1 MSTKY
6 NRGSEWRKWDLHIH
20 TPKSIEN
27 KYGSDSDSIWDKY
40 INALERLPKEVSVI
54 GITDYYFIDGYEK
67 VMSYKQNGRLRN
79 IDKIFPI
86 LEFRID
92 TFGSGNENKLQ
103 KINLHIL
110 FDLNEDDIKN
120 EIEKVRSRFIGLIPI
135 TRLDRHKTI
144 MLSRENLAREGG
156 TLKTGFSDLIP
167 PTDKVLELVDSPE
180 WRDKT
185 FLFLGYKEWSNLEK
199 NNQLKPLKE
208 DLYGRVGAFFS
219 SNYQTINDSQKWLN
233 EFGKKKLIHSLDI
246 HDFNVLDTAEIN
258 DEGEYLDSK
267 KYCCY
272 TWIKADP
279 TFAGLKQI
287 LNEPDR
293 VLVQER
299 PDLLQRIETNPLKFI
314 KNILIE
320 KDPSTSAIDEIW
332 YNHISIDVNPGLV
345 AIIGNKGSGK
355 SAITDIIGLCANSH
369 NDNWS
374 FLTKAKFR
382 MPKPY
387 NRSSYF
393 KATLSWYNDSESTKK
408 LDEDIDEN
416 MPERVKYIP
425 QNFLENLCTTEDEKE
440 FEKEMK
446 SIIFQYLPDDQKF
459 GKQSIDEIVEYLSVE
474 INKRETEIKQKIIQQ
489 NEVIINLEEKKNPNY
504 EAKLQN
510 ALDLKKDEL
519 LNLEKTKP
527 IKVEKPDHSDNE
539 VEKSKQEEITNIQN
553 QITKLE
559 QQIED
564 AKIKLNNLS
573 KQIQDLTT
581 LKDALDRLKL
591 SFDNSIKEYNDV
603 FERNGLIVNDII
615 KIEYN
620 QQIIDKKISSLRSEK
635 DNIAGQ
641 LDPEFNE
648 GLLAKKLALEKTL
661 LEKEDKL
668 SEPERL
674 YQKYLQDLKNWED
687 KVNSIKGSDDAS
699 DTISYYEKELK
710 YVREK
715 LDTDIETEETKRN
728 DFINELI
735 ENKRK
740 VLDTY
745 TSLYKPI
752 SQFIDSYKEDLKS
765 YPMALDAAF
774 IFDNN
779 MDELFFSI
787 VNQQVSGSFNGK
799 EQGSIRLKELC
810 DSIELSNNQLILDF
824 THKLNQMLAED
835 HRDGFNNEKR
845 NVETQLK
852 KGHTKLELY
861 NFIYCLDYIKPL
873 FQLKLSDKILSALSP
888 GERGALLLLFYLFI
902 DMDDKPLI
910 IDQPEENLDNESVY
924 DYLVTFIKK
933 AKTKRQI
940 IIVTHNPNLAVVC
953 DADQIIKMDID
964 KKNKNTVSFVS
975 GAIENPQ
982 INKCIINI
990 LEGTYPAFHNR
1001 DSKYFVTSK

>member
-1 MSTKY
+1 MGTKY
-6 NRGSEWRKWDLHIH
+6 SRGSEWRKWDLHIH

-27 KYGSDSDSIWDKY
+27 NYGGDSDVIWDKY
-40 INALERLPKEVSVI
+40 IDALERLPKEVSVI

-67 VMSYKQNGRLRN
+67 VMSYKQNGRLKN

-110 FDLNEDDIKN
+110 FDLNESDIRN
-120 EIEKVRSRFIGLIPI
+120 EIEKIKNRFIGLIPI
-135 TRLDRHKTI
+135 TRLDKHKTI
-144 MLSRENLAREGG
+144 MLSRENLAEEGEN
-156 TLKTGFSDLIP
+156 LQTGFSDLIP
-167 PTDKVLELVDSPE
+167 PTDKVLELINSPE

-199 NNQLKPLKE
+199 NKQLKPLKE

-219 SNYQTINDSQKWLN
+219 SNYQTINNSQKWLN
-233 EFGKKKLIHSLDI
+233 EFGEKKLLHSLDI
-246 HDFNVLDTAEIN
+246 HDFSVLDTAEKN
-258 DEGEYLDSK
+258 EKGEYIDSK

-279 TFAGLKQI
+279 TFEGLKQI

-293 VLVQER
+293 VLIQEK
-299 PDLLQRIETNPLKFI
+299 PELLHRIETNPLKFI

-320 KDPSTSAIDEIW
+320 KNPSTAIIDEVW
-332 YNHISIDVNPGLV
+332 YNNISIAVNPGLV

-374 FLTKAKFR
+374 FLTKTKFR

-393 KATLSWYNDSESTKK
+393 QAKISWYDDSESTKK
-408 LDEDIDEN
+408 LDDGIDKN

-474 INKRETEIKQKIIQQ
+474 INKSEAEIKQKIIQQ
-489 NEVIINLEEKKNPNY
+489 NEKIINLEEKRNPNY
-504 EAKLQN
+504 EARLQN
-510 ALDLKKDEL
+510 ALNLKNNEL
-519 LNLEKTKP
+519 LNLENAKP
-527 IKVEKPDHSDNE
+527 MKVERPDHSDNE
-539 VEKSKQEEITNIQN
+539 EEKSKQEEITNVQN
-553 QITKLE
+553 QIKDLE
-559 QQIED
+559 TLIEE
-564 AKIKLNNLS
+564 AKVELSDFS

-581 LKDALDRLKL
+581 LKDALNRLKL

-603 FERNGLIVNDII
+603 FERNGLIANDII

-620 QQIIDKKISSLRSEK
+620 KHIIEQKISSLRSTKES
-635 DNIAGQ
+635 IAEQ
-641 LDPEFNE
+641 LNPKFSE
-648 GLLAKKLALEKTL
+648 GLLAKKMGIERTL
-661 LEKEDKL
+661 KEKEDKL

-674 YQKYLQDLKNWED
+674 YQKYLQDIKIWED
-687 KVNSIKGSDDAS
+687 KVNSIKGSDDAI
-699 DTISYYEKELK
+699 DTILYYKKELK
-710 YVREK
+710 YVQEK
-715 LDTDIETEETKRN
+715 LDSDLEKEENKRN
-728 DFINELI
+728 DLINELI

-740 VLDTY
+740 LLDTY

-810 DSIELSNNQLILDF
+810 DSIELNDNQFILNF

-835 HRDGFNNEKR
+835 HREGLNNDKR
-845 NVETQLK
+845 NIETQLK

-982 INKCIINI
+982 INKSIIDI

-1001 DSKYFVTSK
+1001 GSKYFKTN

>member
-20 TPKSIEN
+20 SDASDGKLSCEEILKLAVQNNIECIALTDHHTFSNVDVIKSLAQSGNYNVSIIIGVEFRTEYGNKSVHMIGYFPDKFNGIELTSQYLHDN
-27 KYGSDSDSIWDKY
+27 ILSVLGISRSKIIEKARQIDVIKDKDD
-40 INALERLPKEVSVI
+40 
-54 GITDYYFIDGYEK
+54 DYYFHKGWNLVQVDFKSAADLIHKYGGLVSVHAGDK
-67 VMSYKQNGRLRN
+67 SNS
-79 IDKIFPI
+79 IDKEMKHEGTSPKNVSIYDSLGPVKDE
-86 LEFRID
+86 LLNNGYID
-92 TFGSGNENKLQ
+92 ICE
-103 KINLHIL
+103 
-110 FDLNEDDIKN
+110 IKN
-120 EIEKVRSRFIGLIPI
+120 QNDGRDFYWNKFHKPSI
-135 TRLDRHKTI
+135 TASDMHKET
-144 MLSRENLAREGG
+144 
-156 TLKTGFSDLIP
+156 
-167 PTDKVLELVDSPE
+167 
-180 WRDKT
+180 
-185 FLFLGYKEWSNLEK
+185 
-199 NNQLKPLKE
+199 
-208 DLYGRVGAFFS
+208 
-219 SNYQTINDSQKWLN
+219 
-233 EFGKKKLIHSLDI
+233 EFGR
-246 HDFNVLDTAEIN
+246 
-258 DEGEYLDSK
+258 G
-267 KYCCY
+267 CC
-272 TWIKADP
+272 WIKADCN
-279 TFAGLKQI
+279 FLGLRQI
-287 LNEPDR
+287 LEEPDR
-293 VLVQER
+293 ISFSK

-320 KDPSTSAIDEIW
+320 KDSSTTGIDEIW
-332 YNHISIDVNPGLV
+332 YDHVSIDVNPGLV

-519 LNLEKTKP
+519 LNLEKAKP
-527 IKVEKPDHSDNE
+527 IKVEKPDHSDNKE
-539 VEKSKQEEITNIQN
+539 EKSKQDEITNIQN
-553 QITKLE
+553 QIKDLEKQIGEAKVKLS
-559 QQIED
+559 D
-564 AKIKLNNLS
+564 FS
-573 KQIQDLTT
+573 KKIQDLTT

-620 QQIIDKKISSLRSEK
+620 QQIIDKEISSLRSEK

-715 LDTDIETEETKRN
+715 LNTDIETEETKRN
-728 DFINELI
+728 DFIRELLA
-735 ENKRK
+735 NKRK
-740 VLDTY
+740 LLDTY

-752 SQFIDSYKEDLKS
+752 SQFIDSYKADLKS

-799 EQGSIRLKELC
+799 EQGAIRLKELC
-810 DSIELSNNQLILDF
+810 ESIELSDNKLILDF

-835 HRDGFNNEKR
+835 HRDGFNNERR

>member
-1 MSTKY
+1 MGTKY
-6 NRGSEWRKWDLHIH
+6 SRGSEWRKWDLHIH

-27 KYGSDSDSIWDKY
+27 NYGGDSDVIWDKY
-40 INALERLPKEVSVI
+40 IDALERLPKEVSVI

-67 VMSYKQNGRLRN
+67 VMSYKQNGRLKN

-110 FDLNEDDIKN
+110 FDLNESDIRN
-120 EIEKVRSRFIGLIPI
+120 EIEKIKNRFIGLIPI
-135 TRLDRHKTI
+135 TRLDKHKTI
-144 MLSRENLAREGG
+144 MLSRENLAEEGED
-156 TLKTGFSDLIP
+156 LQTGFSDLIP
-167 PTDKVLELVDSPE
+167 PTDKVLELINSPE
-180 WRDKT
+180 WREET

-199 NNQLKPLKE
+199 NKQLKPLKE

-219 SNYQTINDSQKWLN
+219 SNYQTINNSQKWLN
-233 EFGKKKLIHSLDI
+233 EFGEKKLLHSLDI
-246 HDFNVLDTAEIN
+246 HDFSVLDTAEKN
-258 DEGEYLDSK
+258 EKGEYIDSK

-279 TFAGLKQI
+279 TFEGLKQI

-293 VLVQER
+293 VLIQEK
-299 PDLLQRIETNPLKFI
+299 PELLHRIETNPLKFI

-320 KDPSTSAIDEIW
+320 KNPSTAIIDEVW
-332 YNHISIDVNPGLV
+332 YNNISIAVNPGLV

-374 FLTKAKFR
+374 FLTKTKFR

-393 KATLSWYNDSESTKK
+393 QAKISWYDDSESTKK
-408 LDEDIDEN
+408 LDDGIDKN

-474 INKRETEIKQKIIQQ
+474 INKSEAEIKQKIIQQ
-489 NEVIINLEEKKNPNY
+489 NEKIINLEEKRNPNY
-504 EAKLQN
+504 EARLQN
-510 ALDLKKDEL
+510 ALNLKNNEL
-519 LNLEKTKP
+519 LNLENAKP
-527 IKVEKPDHSDNE
+527 MKVERPDHSDNE
-539 VEKSKQEEITNIQN
+539 EEKSKQEEITNVQN
-553 QITKLE
+553 QIKDLE
-559 QQIED
+559 TLIEE
-564 AKIKLNNLS
+564 AKVELSDFS

-581 LKDALDRLKL
+581 LKDALNRLKL

-603 FERNGLIVNDII
+603 FERNGLIANDII

-620 QQIIDKKISSLRSEK
+620 KHIIEQKISSLRSTKES
-635 DNIAGQ
+635 IAEQ
-641 LDPEFNE
+641 LNPKFSE
-648 GLLAKKLALEKTL
+648 GLLAKKMGIERTL
-661 LEKEDKL
+661 KEKEDKL

-674 YQKYLQDLKNWED
+674 YQKYLQDIKIWED
-687 KVNSIKGSDDAS
+687 KVNSIKGSDDAI
-699 DTISYYEKELK
+699 DTILYYKKELK
-710 YVREK
+710 YVQEK
-715 LDTDIETEETKRN
+715 LDSDLEKEENKRN
-728 DFINELI
+728 DLINELI

-740 VLDTY
+740 LLDTY

-810 DSIELSNNQLILDF
+810 DSIELNDNQFILNF

-835 HRDGFNNEKR
+835 HREGLNNDKR
-845 NVETQLK
+845 NIETQLK

-982 INKCIINI
+982 INKSIIDI

-1001 DSKYFVTSK
+1001 GSKYFKTN

>member
-1 MSTKY
+1 MGTKY
-6 NRGSEWRKWDLHIH
+6 SRGSEWRKWDLHIH

-27 KYGSDSDSIWDKY
+27 NYGGDSDVIWDKY
-40 INALERLPKEVSVI
+40 IDALERLPKEVSVI

-67 VMSYKQNGRLRN
+67 VMSYKQNGRLKN

-110 FDLNEDDIKN
+110 FDLNESDIRN
-120 EIEKVRSRFIGLIPI
+120 EIEKIKNRFIGLIPI
-135 TRLDRHKTI
+135 TRLDKHKTI
-144 MLSRENLAREGG
+144 MLSRENLAEEGED
-156 TLKTGFSDLIP
+156 LQTGFSDLIP
-167 PTDKVLELVDSPE
+167 PTDKVLELINSPE

-199 NNQLKPLKE
+199 NKQLKPLKE

-219 SNYQTINDSQKWLN
+219 SNYQTINNSQKWLN
-233 EFGKKKLIHSLDI
+233 EFGEKKLLHSLDI
-246 HDFNVLDTAEIN
+246 HDFSVLDTAEKN
-258 DEGEYLDSK
+258 EKGEYIDSK

-279 TFAGLKQI
+279 TFEGLKQI

-293 VLVQER
+293 VLIQEK
-299 PDLLQRIETNPLKFI
+299 PELLHRIETNPLKFI

-320 KDPSTSAIDEIW
+320 KNPSTAIIDEVW
-332 YNHISIDVNPGLV
+332 YNNISIAVNPGLV

-374 FLTKAKFR
+374 FLTKTKFR

-393 KATLSWYNDSESTKK
+393 QAKISWYDDSESTKK
-408 LDEDIDEN
+408 LDDGIDKN

-474 INKRETEIKQKIIQQ
+474 INKSEAEIKQKIIQQ
-489 NEVIINLEEKKNPNY
+489 NEKIINLEEKRNPNY
-504 EAKLQN
+504 EARLQN
-510 ALDLKKDEL
+510 ALNLKNNEL
-519 LNLEKTKP
+519 LNLENAKP
-527 IKVEKPDHSDNE
+527 MKVERPDHSDNE
-539 VEKSKQEEITNIQN
+539 EEKSKQEEITNVQN
-553 QITKLE
+553 QIKDLE
-559 QQIED
+559 TLIEE
-564 AKIKLNNLS
+564 AKVELSDFS

-581 LKDALDRLKL
+581 LKDALNRLKL

-603 FERNGLIVNDII
+603 FERNGLIANDII

-620 QQIIDKKISSLRSEK
+620 KHIIEQKISSLRSTKES
-635 DNIAGQ
+635 IAEQ
-641 LDPEFNE
+641 LNPKFSE
-648 GLLAKKLALEKTL
+648 GLLAKKMGIERTL
-661 LEKEDKL
+661 KEKEDKL

-674 YQKYLQDLKNWED
+674 YQKYLQDIKIWED
-687 KVNSIKGSDDAS
+687 KVNSIKGSDDAI
-699 DTISYYEKELK
+699 DTILYYKKELK
-710 YVREK
+710 YVQEK
-715 LDTDIETEETKRN
+715 LDSDLEKEENKRN
-728 DFINELI
+728 DLINELI

-740 VLDTY
+740 LLDTY

-810 DSIELSNNQLILDF
+810 DSIELNDNQFILNF

-835 HRDGFNNEKR
+835 HREGLNNDKR
-845 NVETQLK
+845 NIETQLK

-982 INKCIINI
+982 INKSIIDI

-1001 DSKYFVTSK
+1001 GSKYFKTN

>member
-1 MSTKY
+1 MGTKY
-6 NRGSEWRKWDLHIH
+6 SRGSEWRKWDLHIH

-27 KYGSDSDSIWDKY
+27 NYGGDSDVIWDKY
-40 INALERLPKEVSVI
+40 IDALERLPKEVSVI

-67 VMSYKQNGRLRN
+67 VMSYKQNGRLKN

-110 FDLNEDDIKN
+110 FDLNESDIRN
-120 EIEKVRSRFIGLIPI
+120 EIEKVKNRFIGLIPI
-135 TRLDRHKTI
+135 TRLDKHKTI
-144 MLSRENLAREGG
+144 MLSRENLAEEGED
-156 TLKTGFSDLIP
+156 LQTGFSDLIP
-167 PTDKVLELVDSPE
+167 PTDKVLELINSPE

-199 NNQLKPLKE
+199 NKQLKPLKE

-219 SNYQTINDSQKWLN
+219 SNYQTINNSQKWLN
-233 EFGKKKLIHSLDI
+233 EFGEKKLLHSLDI
-246 HDFNVLDTAEIN
+246 HDFSVLDTAEKN
-258 DEGEYLDSK
+258 EKGEYIDSK

-279 TFAGLKQI
+279 TFEGLKQI

-293 VLVQER
+293 VLIQEK
-299 PDLLQRIETNPLKFI
+299 PELLHRIETNLLKFI

-320 KDPSTSAIDEIW
+320 KNPSTAIIDEVW
-332 YNHISIDVNPGLV
+332 YNNISIDVNPGLV

-374 FLTKAKFR
+374 FLTKSKFR

-393 KATLSWYNDSESTKK
+393 QAKISWYDDSESTKK
-408 LDEDIDEN
+408 LDDGIDKN

-474 INKRETEIKQKIIQQ
+474 INKSEAEIKQKIIQQ
-489 NEVIINLEEKKNPNY
+489 NELIINLEEKRNPDY

-510 ALDLKKDEL
+510 ALDLKKNEL
-519 LNLEKTKP
+519 ANLEKVKP
-527 IKVEKPDHSDNE
+527 VKVEKPDHSDNE
-539 VEKSKQEEITNIQN
+539 AERLKQEEITNIQN
-553 QITKLE
+553 QIKDLE
-559 QQIED
+559 KQIEE
-564 AKIKLNNLS
+564 AKVKLSDFS

-603 FERNGLIVNDII
+603 FERNGLIANDII

-620 QQIIDKKISSLRSEK
+620 KHIIEQKISSLRSTKES
-635 DNIAGQ
+635 IAEQ
-641 LDPEFNE
+641 LNPEFSE
-648 GLLAKKLALEKTL
+648 GLLAKKMGIEKTL
-661 LEKEDKL
+661 KEKEDKL

-674 YQKYLQDLKNWED
+674 YQKYLQDLKIWED
-687 KVNSIKGSDDAS
+687 KVNSIKGSDDAI
-699 DTISYYEKELK
+699 DTILYYKKELK

-715 LDTDIETEETKRN
+715 LGAIIETEESKRN
-728 DFINELI
+728 DLISELI

-740 VLDTY
+740 LLDTY

-810 DSIELSNNQLILDF
+810 DSIELNDNQLILDF

-835 HRDGFNNEKR
+835 HREGFNNDKR
-845 NVETQLK
+845 NIETQLK

-982 INKCIINI
+982 INKSIIDI

-1001 DSKYFVTSK
+1001 GSKYFKTN

>member
-1 MSTKY
+1 MGTKY
-6 NRGSEWRKWDLHIH
+6 SRGSEWRKWDLHIH

-27 KYGSDSDSIWDKY
+27 NYGGDSDVIWDKY
-40 INALERLPKEVSVI
+40 IDALERLPKEVSVI

-67 VMSYKQNGRLRN
+67 VMSYKQNGRLKN

-110 FDLNEDDIKN
+110 FDLNESDIRN
-120 EIEKVRSRFIGLIPI
+120 EIEKVKNRFIGLIPI
-135 TRLDRHKTI
+135 TRLDKHKTI
-144 MLSRENLAREGG
+144 MLSRENLAEEGED
-156 TLKTGFSDLIP
+156 LQTGFSDLIP
-167 PTDKVLELVDSPE
+167 PTDKVLELINSPE

-199 NNQLKPLKE
+199 NKQLKPLKE

-219 SNYQTINDSQKWLN
+219 SNYQTINNSQKWLN
-233 EFGKKKLIHSLDI
+233 EFGEKKLLHSLDI
-246 HDFNVLDTAEIN
+246 HDFSVLDTAEKN
-258 DEGEYLDSK
+258 EKGEYIDSK

-279 TFAGLKQI
+279 TFEGLKQI

-293 VLVQER
+293 VLIQEK
-299 PDLLQRIETNPLKFI
+299 PELLHRIETNPLKFI

-320 KDPSTSAIDEIW
+320 KNPSTAIIDEVW
-332 YNHISIDVNPGLV
+332 YNNISIDVNPGLV

-374 FLTKAKFR
+374 FLTKTKFR

-393 KATLSWYNDSESTKK
+393 QAKISWYDDSESTKK
-408 LDEDIDEN
+408 LDDGIDKN

-459 GKQSIDEIVEYLSVE
+459 GKQSIDEILEYLSVE
-474 INKRETEIKQKIIQQ
+474 INKSEAEIKQKIIQQ
-489 NEVIINLEEKKNPNY
+489 NEKIINLEEKRNPNY
-504 EAKLQN
+504 EARLQN
-510 ALDLKKDEL
+510 ALNLKNNEL
-519 LNLEKTKP
+519 LNLENAKP
-527 IKVEKPDHSDNE
+527 MKVERPDHSDNE
-539 VEKSKQEEITNIQN
+539 EEKSKQEEITNVQN
-553 QITKLE
+553 QIKDLETLIEEAKVKLS
-559 QQIED
+559 D
-564 AKIKLNNLS
+564 FS

-581 LKDALDRLKL
+581 LKDALNRLKL

-603 FERNGLIVNDII
+603 FERNGLIANDII

-620 QQIIDKKISSLRSEK
+620 KHIIEQKISSLRSTKES
-635 DNIAGQ
+635 IAEQ
-641 LDPEFNE
+641 LNPKFSE
-648 GLLAKKLALEKTL
+648 GLLAKKMGIERTL
-661 LEKEDKL
+661 KEKEDKL

-674 YQKYLQDLKNWED
+674 YQKYLQDIKIWED
-687 KVNSIKGSDDAS
+687 KVNSIKGSDDAI
-699 DTISYYEKELK
+699 DTILYYKKELK
-710 YVREK
+710 YVQEK
-715 LDTDIETEETKRN
+715 LDSDLEKEENKRN
-728 DFINELI
+728 DLINELI

-740 VLDTY
+740 LLDTY

-810 DSIELSNNQLILDF
+810 DSIELNDNQFILNF

-835 HRDGFNNEKR
+835 HREGLNNDKR
-845 NVETQLK
+845 NIETQLK

-982 INKCIINI
+982 INKSIIDI

-1001 DSKYFVTSK
+1001 GSKYFKTN

>member
-1 MSTKY
+1 MGTKY
-6 NRGSEWRKWDLHIH
+6 SRGSEWRKWDLHIH

-27 KYGSDSDSIWDKY
+27 NYGGDSDVIWDKY
-40 INALERLPKEVSVI
+40 IDALERLPKEVSVI
-54 GITDYYFIDGYEK
+54 GITDYYFIVGYEK
-67 VMSYKQNGRLRN
+67 VMSYKQNGRLKN

-110 FDLNEDDIKN
+110 FDLNESDIRN
-120 EIEKVRSRFIGLIPI
+120 EIEKIKNRFIGLIPI
-135 TRLDRHKTI
+135 TRLDKHKTI
-144 MLSRENLAREGG
+144 MLSRENLAEEGED
-156 TLKTGFSDLIP
+156 LQTGFSDLIP
-167 PTDKVLELVDSPE
+167 PTDKVLELINSPE

-199 NNQLKPLKE
+199 NKQLKPLKE

-219 SNYQTINDSQKWLN
+219 SNYQTINNSQKWLN
-233 EFGKKKLIHSLDI
+233 EFGEKKLLHSLDI
-246 HDFNVLDTAEIN
+246 HDFSVLDTAEKN
-258 DEGEYLDSK
+258 EKGEYIDSK

-279 TFAGLKQI
+279 TFEGLKQI

-293 VLVQER
+293 VLIQEK
-299 PDLLQRIETNPLKFI
+299 PELLHRIETNPLKFI

-320 KDPSTSAIDEIW
+320 KNPSTAIIDEVW
-332 YNHISIDVNPGLV
+332 YNNISIAVNPGLV

-374 FLTKAKFR
+374 FLTKTKFR

-387 NRSSYF
+387 IRSSYF
-393 KATLSWYNDSESTKK
+393 QAKISWYDDSESTKK
-408 LDEDIDEN
+408 LDDGIDKN

-474 INKRETEIKQKIIQQ
+474 INKSEAEIKQKIIQQ
-489 NEVIINLEEKKNPNY
+489 NEKIINLEEKRNPNY
-504 EAKLQN
+504 EARLQN
-510 ALDLKKDEL
+510 ALNLKNNEL
-519 LNLEKTKP
+519 LNLENAKP
-527 IKVEKPDHSDNE
+527 MKVERPDHSDNE
-539 VEKSKQEEITNIQN
+539 EEKSKQEEITNVQN
-553 QITKLE
+553 QIKDLE
-559 QQIED
+559 TLIEE
-564 AKIKLNNLS
+564 AKVELSDFS

-581 LKDALDRLKL
+581 LKDALNRLKL

-603 FERNGLIVNDII
+603 FERNGLIANDII

-620 QQIIDKKISSLRSEK
+620 KHIIEQKISSLRSTKES
-635 DNIAGQ
+635 IAEQ
-641 LDPEFNE
+641 LNPKFSE
-648 GLLAKKLALEKTL
+648 GLLAKKMGIERTL
-661 LEKEDKL
+661 KEKEDKL

-674 YQKYLQDLKNWED
+674 YQKYLQDIKIWED
-687 KVNSIKGSDDAS
+687 KVNSIKGSDDAI
-699 DTISYYEKELK
+699 DTILYYKKELK
-710 YVREK
+710 YVQEK
-715 LDTDIETEETKRN
+715 LDSDLEKEENKRN
-728 DFINELI
+728 DLINELI

-740 VLDTY
+740 LLDTY

-810 DSIELSNNQLILDF
+810 DSIELNDNQFILNF

-835 HRDGFNNEKR
+835 HREGLNNDKR
-845 NVETQLK
+845 NIETQLK

-982 INKCIINI
+982 INKSIIDI

-1001 DSKYFVTSK
+1001 GSKYFKTN

>member
-79 IDKIFPI
+79 IDKIFQI

-167 PTDKVLELVDSPE
+167 PTAKVLEPVDSPE

-459 GKQSIDEIVEYLSVE
+459 GKQSID
-474 INKRETEIKQKIIQQ
+474 
-489 NEVIINLEEKKNPNY
+489 
-504 EAKLQN
+504 
-510 ALDLKKDEL
+510 
-519 LNLEKTKP
+519 
-527 IKVEKPDHSDNE
+527 
-539 VEKSKQEEITNIQN
+539 
-553 QITKLE
+553 
-559 QQIED
+559 
-564 AKIKLNNLS
+564 
-573 KQIQDLTT
+573 
-581 LKDALDRLKL
+581 
-591 SFDNSIKEYNDV
+591 
-603 FERNGLIVNDII
+603 
-615 KIEYN
+615 
-620 QQIIDKKISSLRSEK
+620 
-635 DNIAGQ
+635 
-641 LDPEFNE
+641 
-648 GLLAKKLALEKTL
+648 
-661 LEKEDKL
+661 
-668 SEPERL
+668 
-674 YQKYLQDLKNWED
+674 
-687 KVNSIKGSDDAS
+687 
-699 DTISYYEKELK
+699 
-710 YVREK
+710 
-715 LDTDIETEETKRN
+715 
-728 DFINELI
+728 
-735 ENKRK
+735 
-740 VLDTY
+740 
-745 TSLYKPI
+745 
-752 SQFIDSYKEDLKS
+752 
-765 YPMALDAAF
+765 
-774 IFDNN
+774 
-779 MDELFFSI
+779 
-787 VNQQVSGSFNGK
+787 
-799 EQGSIRLKELC
+799 
-810 DSIELSNNQLILDF
+810 
-824 THKLNQMLAED
+824 
-835 HRDGFNNEKR
+835 
-845 NVETQLK
+845 
-852 KGHTKLELY
+852 
-861 NFIYCLDYIKPL
+861 
-873 FQLKLSDKILSALSP
+873 
-888 GERGALLLLFYLFI
+888 
-902 DMDDKPLI
+902 
-910 IDQPEENLDNESVY
+910 
-924 DYLVTFIKK
+924 
-933 AKTKRQI
+933 
-940 IIVTHNPNLAVVC
+940 
-953 DADQIIKMDID
+953 
-964 KKNKNTVSFVS
+964 
-975 GAIENPQ
+975 
-982 INKCIINI
+982 
-990 LEGTYPAFHNR
+990 
-1001 DSKYFVTSK
+1001 